1 MLINNYRYKRI
12 SAYFIDFIIV
22 AFIAAIF
29 SEFAIINP
37 YYDEYFETYEKYTEF
52 VDNSENVNNKN
63 FLVELENYTYD
74 IAKYG
79 VYFTII
85 SCVVNFLYFTICQY
99 YAGGKTLGKSL
110 FKMKIVGNK
119 NKKISFI
126 QIIVRSFLVNSI
138 LINILN
144 VIFIFMLNKK
154 ACLLSLSIIELF
166 DYLFLFITLSM
177 IIFRK
182 DHRGLHDMI
191 CGTRVIDEKCK
202 EIN

>member
-1 MLINNYRYKRI
+1 MLINNYGYKRI

-52 VDNSENVNNKN
+52 VDNSENVNNEN

-85 SCVVNFLYFTICQY
+85 CCVVNFLYFIICQY

-110 FKMKIVGNK
+110 FKIKIVGNK
-119 NKKISFI
+119 NRKISFI

-138 LINILN
+138 LIDILN
-144 VIFIFMLNKK
+144 VVFIFMLNKK
-154 ACLLSLSIIELF
+154 ACLLSLSIIEIF

-182 DHRGLHDMI
+182 DHRGLHDII